1 MKTPVTERRS
11 TDTSVGDEQLA
22 MVLLHTRVG
31 TGVATLFAVLMAVY
45 AHGAMPLRLV
55 QGWVALKVVVALVRV
70 ALAGVYARRN
80 GAGRPWRRL
89 TYGMLAVD
97 GLVWGVAGW
106 ALMAEAEPLAA
117 LVAASL
123 AGVSCVAT
131 FGLQVSLAA
140 TAAYVVTI
148 LLPTAAGLIGRGDE
162 FGSFGGVGVLMLL
175 GLQLVTAR
183 NAQRRFAAAVT
194 LRLQAEALAG
204 EKDAALR
211 LAQRQA
217 AVKTQF
223 LANISHELRTPLHG
237 ILGLARLLH
246 VELRD
251 AALARRVELIETS
264 GTHLLRL
271 INDLLD
277 VSRIETGHFAI
288 RREPFDL
295 GAQVLAVADVYA
307 VRAADKG
314 LAFRISNR
322 IEPDAW
328 VMGDAARLRQVLH
341 NLLGNAIKFTRR
353 GRIELQVSRGQA
365 ADALRFEVRD
375 SGGGIPQAQLAQI
388 FQPFN
393 QGDSGAD
400 AAASGAGLGLTIAR
414 EIAQAMGGDISVSSE
429 PGVGSTFVFSARL
442 PMVERPAPA
451 ADVRAAP
458 APAPLPAH
466 HVLVADDDDVN
477 ALIVGAYLEQ
487 LGIASERVVNGKD
500 AVGHALRETERPEAI
515 LMDCRMPVMDGLAA
529 TREIR
534 AQEAT
539 LGLARVPIFALTAT
553 AADFERDQCIAAGMD
568 GFLSKP
574 FTLAELAQVLGM
586 RTSATEAAE

>member
-1 MKTPVTERRS
+1 MIQREKAVAPQ
-11 TDTSVGDEQLA
+11 GDEPLS
-22 MVLLHTRVG
+22 MVLLHTRVA
-31 TGVATLFAVLMAVY
+31 TLVATGFAVLMAVY
-45 AHGAMPLRLV
+45 AHGAIASRFV
-55 QGWVALKVVVALVRV
+55 VGWVAVKIMVAAVRIV
-70 ALAGVYARRN
+70 LAEFYTRRN
-80 GAGRPWRRL
+80 GRPVAWRHI
-89 TYGMLAVD
+89 THAMLAVD
-97 GLVWGVAGW
+97 GLVWGVAGF
-106 ALMAEAEPLAA
+106 ALMTQAEPVAA
-117 LVAASL
+117 LIAASL

-131 FGLQVSLAA
+131 FGLQLSLVA
-140 TAAYVVTI
+140 TAAYVAPI
-148 LLPTAAGLIGRGDE
+148 LVPTAAGLLGRGDE
-162 FGSFGGVGVLMLL
+162 FGRFGGIGLLMLL

-183 NAQRRFAAAVT
+183 SAQRRFRAGIA

-246 VELRD
+246 VELRE
-251 AALARRVELIETS
+251 AGQARRVELIETS

-277 VSRIETGHFAI
+277 VSRIETGHFTI

-314 LAFRISNR
+314 LGFRIANR
-322 IEPDAW
+322 VQADAW

-341 NLLGNAIKFTRR
+341 NLLGNAIKFTRH
-353 GRIELQVSRGQA
+353 GRIELQVSRGDA
-365 ADALRFEVRD
+365 PDALRFEVRD
-375 SGGGIPQAQLAQI
+375 TGGGIPDAQLAQI

-393 QGDSGAD
+393 QGEANGD
-400 AAASGAGLGLTIAR
+400 ASASGAGLGLTIAL
-414 EIAQAMGGDISVSSE
+414 EIAQAMGGDIRVQSE
-429 PGVGSTFVFSARL
+429 PGVGSTFVFTAQL
-442 PMVERPAPA
+442 PAVERPAPA
-451 ADVRAAP
+451 TIADAP
-458 APAPLPAH
+458 ALPMTMPAR

-477 ALIVGAYLEQ
+477 ALIVGAYLDQ
-487 LGIASERVVNGKD
+487 LGIAYERVGNGKD

-539 LGLARVPIFALTAT
+539 LGLPRMPIVALTAT

-568 GFLSKP
+568 GFLAKP
-574 FTLAELAQVLGM
+574 FTMAELAQALGM
-586 RTSATEAAE
+586 HAAEAAH